1 MKLGSSSCVQLQ
13 QQQEDEGL
21 VFDQDS
27 VLGDEEAEE
36 AEEEEEDRRNRALVE
51 LESLVCKTRQMLGN
65 MTTTGGKVLLTVL
78 LGLTGNRYNP
88 VED

>member
-1 MKLGSSSCVQLQ
+1 MQTQ
-13 QQQEDEGL
+13 QQEEDEGL
-21 VFDQDS
+21 VFEEDS

-36 AEEEEEDRRNRALVE
+36 AEEEERRRNRALVE

-78 LGLTGNRYNP
+78 LGLTGNQYSP
-88 VED
+88 AED